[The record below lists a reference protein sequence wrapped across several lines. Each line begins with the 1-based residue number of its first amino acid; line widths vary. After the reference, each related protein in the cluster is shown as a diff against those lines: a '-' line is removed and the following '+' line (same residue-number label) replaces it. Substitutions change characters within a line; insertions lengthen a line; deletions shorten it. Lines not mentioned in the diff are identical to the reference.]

1 MAVPRSS
8 RERPRARPSH
18 DTILAAAEQVFAE
31 HGYADT
37 SLRELIAACGCST
50 TAFYARFPTK
60 EAVLVALL
68 RQLLE
73 DLHDAGAQTLPQA
86 KDIGQGFDRGVDLLV
101 EALAGRRGLVRIM
114 LTEAAQSAEAKAV
127 LRTAYG
133 MLAGLLAGE
142 LARIVERGRIEIADA
157 DALAWALVG
166 ALTMQ
171 VMRWAVFEELD
182 DRELAE
188 ALRATART
196 MLPKPSR
203 RRG

>member
-1 MAVPRSS
+1 MPRSS

-73 DLHDAGAQTLPQA
+73 DLHDAGAQTLPRA

-114 LTEAAQSAEAKAV
+114 LTEAAQSAQAKAV

-203 RRG
+203 KRS